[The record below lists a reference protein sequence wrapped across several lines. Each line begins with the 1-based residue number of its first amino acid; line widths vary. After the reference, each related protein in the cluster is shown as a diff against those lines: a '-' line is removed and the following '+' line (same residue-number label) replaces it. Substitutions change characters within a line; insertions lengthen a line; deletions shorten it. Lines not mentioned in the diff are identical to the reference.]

1 MPVALDLLLMHRI
14 ITLGLHHDHVWSN
27 LEELAATGR
36 AELVGAADTDDELLA
51 KYRDRFPG
59 ETTHSYEELL
69 SREGITAAYVFGS
82 NKLSEDLTVKACE
95 RGLHCLVEKPMAA
108 TLAGAERML
117 SAARTNGV
125 RLMINWPFTWWAQLR
140 HGICMAHAGE
150 LGQVWQV
157 RYRAAHQ
164 GPVELGCS
172 RQFCEWLY
180 DEELNGAGALMDYC
194 CYGAVLADV
203 LLGRPESVTGLR
215 VRTGL
220 KPALKLEDNAI
231 LVLKYPHALAT
242 TEASWTQ
249 IGHLTSYSTTIYG
262 STGTVHIEPGPGG
275 RILHATAGQPDGV
288 EVAIP
293 PQPHHLQNASLHFLA
308 AIEDPEMTI
317 HPLCDADHGRN
328 AQWILEEGIRATA

>member
-1 MPVALDLLLMHRI
+1 MALDLLLMHRI

>member
-1 MPVALDLLLMHRI
+1 MTHRI

-36 AELVGAADTDDELLA
+36 AELVGAADADAELLA
-51 KYRDRFPG
+51 KYRDRFDG
-59 ETTHSYEELL
+59 EATTSYDELL
-69 SREGITAAYVFGS
+69 SRDGLTAAYIFGS
-82 NKLSEDLTVKACE
+82 NKLSEDLTVQACE

-117 SAARTNGV
+117 AAARANGV
-125 RLMINWPFTWWAQLR
+125 RLMINWPFTWWPQLR
-140 HGICMAHAGE
+140 HGIYMAQAGE

-180 DEELNGAGALMDYC
+180 DAELNGAGALMDYC

-220 KPALKLEDNAI
+220 KPALSLEDNAI

-262 STGTVHIEPGPGG
+262 STGTVHIEPGHEG
-275 RILHATAGQPDGV
+275 RILHATAEHPDGITLTV
-288 EVAIP
+288 P
-293 PQPHHLQNASLHFLA
+293 PQPDHLRNASLHFLA
-308 AIEDPEMTI
+308 AIEDPSLTI
-317 HPLCDADHGRN
+317 HPLCDAEHGCN

>member
-1 MPVALDLLLMHRI
+1 MHRI

-36 AELVGAADTDDELLA
+36 AELVGAADADAELLA
-51 KYRDRFPG
+51 KYRDRFAG
-59 ETTHSYEELL
+59 ETTTSYDELF
-69 SREGITAAYVFGS
+69 SRDGLTAAYIFGS
-82 NKLSEDLTVKACE
+82 NKLSEDLTVQACE

-117 SAARTNGV
+117 AAARANGV
-125 RLMINWPFTWWAQLR
+125 RLMINWPFTWWPQLR
-140 HGICMAHAGE
+140 HGIYMAQAGE

-180 DEELNGAGALMDYC
+180 DAELNGAGALMDYC
-194 CYGAVLADV
+194 CYGAVLAHV

-215 VRTGL
+215 VSTGL
-220 KPALKLEDNAI
+220 KPALSLEDNAI

-249 IGHLTSYSTTIYG
+249 IDHLTSYSTTIYG
-262 STGTVHIEPGPGG
+262 STGTVHIEPGHEG
-275 RILHATAGQPDGV
+275 RILHATTEHPDGIPLSV
-288 EVAIP
+288 P
-293 PQPHHLQNASLHFLA
+293 PQPDHLRNASLHFLA
-308 AIEDPEMTI
+308 AIEDPSLTI
-317 HPLCDADHGRN
+317 HPLCDAEHGCN